1 MVLEGSGVTGRR
13 FDRLISHEPTGA
25 PFGVGR
31 VSDYDVGIV
40 SDQLLQR
47 ARQLRI
53 PTSEPLTGAQLVAL
67 GLEDLASTSRAA
79 VLDAT
84 GIPHA
89 VNFKIYGSAAA
100 ASTRLPLPQ

>member
-67 GLEDLASTSRAA
+67 GLEDLALHVESSRAGRHRYPA
-79 VLDAT
+79 RRQLQDLWLS
-84 GIPHA
+84 GR
-89 VNFKIYGSAAA
+89 G
-100 ASTRLPLPQ
+100 